1 MASTSSIAS
10 CWKKL
15 SGEDRWENL
24 LHPLDLNLRR
34 YIIHYLQR
42 AGAAGDAF
50 NGTKASKGYALSLYP
65 PGEYFD
71 KVGLE
76 KGNPYHYSVTD
87 FIYAA
92 TGDDQAA
99 YIAYVAVATDEGK
112 AVLGRR
118 DILVSW
124 RGTMTKEEWT
134 SDANLFQTSAKDLFG
149 TDAVQVHSGFHGIYT
164 KTTATNPYA
173 KTSAREQARKAV
185 QALVDKYQHEEVS
198 ITVTGHSLGAA
209 LATLNAMDI
218 AHNGINKP
226 TGHLFKAFMVT
237 CFPAASPRVGNE
249 MFRIVSETLLNFHLL
264 RIVNS
269 TDLVPKVPYAPLLY
283 THVGHVLEID
293 TTKSPHLKNPH
304 NAHNLEIY
312 EHGVAGVQEDEFKL
326 EEEVGFDNAVVNK
339 YSGSLVEE
347 EYKIPD
353 NWWTNELFKGMV
365 QQGDGSWKFIDTA
378 YVPDPPSA

>member
-15 SGEDRWENL
+15 SGEDRWDNL

-50 NGTKASKGYALSLYP
+50 NATKASKGYALSLYP
-65 PGEYFD
+65 TGEYFD

-76 KGNPYHYSVTD
+76 KGNPYHYTVTD
-87 FIYAA
+87 FIYAV

-134 SDANLFQTSAKDLFG
+134 ADANLIQTSAKDLFG
-149 TDAVQVHSGFHGIYT
+149 TDAVQVHAGFHGIYT
-164 KTTATNPYA
+164 KTTASNPYA

-185 QALVDKYQHEEVS
+185 QTLVDKYQHEEVS
-198 ITVTGHSLGAA
+198 IT
-209 LATLNAMDI
+209 
-218 AHNGINKP
+218 
-226 TGHLFKAFMVT
+226 AFMVT

-249 MFRIVSETLLNFHLL
+249 AFRIVSETLLNFHLL

-269 TDLVPKVPYAPLLY
+269 TDLVPKVPYAPLIY

-293 TTKSPHLKNPH
+293 TTKSPHLKNKH
-304 NAHNLEIY
+304 SAHNLEIY
-312 EHGVAGVQEDEFKL
+312 EHGVAGVQEDGFEL
-326 EEEVGFDNAVVNK
+326 EEELGFDNAVVNK
-339 YSGSLVEE
+339 YSDSLVEE
-347 EYKIPD
+347 EYRIPD
-353 NWWTNELFKGMV
+353 NWWTKELFKGMV
-365 QQGDGSWKFIDTA
+365 QQGDGSWKFIDSA